1 MSPVAG
7 TVGNGKRMSSLGCG
21 PKDDGEEKDED
32 VGEHGDTDP
41 KPKGK
46 RELEPHAKREPDERA
61 VRIPIP
67 EVLQQ
72 RLADDC
78 YYINR
83 RRRLVRLPCQ
93 TNVGAIL
100 ECYVRHFSASALVSG
115 DRRPQPQRAAPER
128 SVGLCREMA
137 DGLRITFDHALP
149 LVLLYPQEQ
158 AQYEM
163 VTSSTFFFP
172 TEEKATETGR
182 SQEAPWPG
190 PSTPQPSE
198 SQPVAGPPA
207 PKRRRAEA
215 EVPRAPRR
223 SMRHLAH
230 GHWQPED
237 RASPQAKRSV
247 PKLFPHLQKT
257 PVHGTSPSP
266 ISLTPGKE
274 GSAMFAGFEGTAEEL
289 NEVLSWKLVP
299 DNYPPGHQP
308 PPPSYIYGA
317 QHLLRLFVKLPEI
330 LGKMSFS
337 EKNLKALL
345 KHLDLFLRFLAEYQ
359 ADFFLESAYVSAC
372 EAHYS
377 SKNPRTIC

>member
-1 MSPVAG
+1 MA
-7 TVGNGKRMSSLGCG
+7 TLGCG
-21 PKDDGEEKDED
+21 PKDDGEDKDDE
-32 VGEHGDTDP
+32 VSEQGDGDQR
-41 KPKGK
+41 PKGK
-46 RELEPHAKREPDERA
+46 RDSDQHAKREPDERA

-93 TNVGAIL
+93 TNVGTIL
-100 ECYVRHFSASALVSG
+100 ECYVRHFSASALASG
-115 DRRPQPQRAAPER
+115 DRRPQPPRAAPER
-128 SVGLCREMA
+128 NVGLCREMA

-172 TEEKATETGR
+172 TEERASDTGR
-182 SQEAPWPG
+182 SQEATWPG
-190 PSTPQPSE
+190 PSTPQPTE
-198 SQPVAGPPA
+198 SQAVTGPAA
-207 PKRRRAEA
+207 PKRRKAEA
-215 EVPRAPRR
+215 DALRAPRR
-223 SMRHLAH
+223 STRHS
-230 GHWQPED
+230 GHWQSED

-257 PVHGTSPSP
+257 PVHGTAPSPSP
-266 ISLTPGKE
+266 LTPGKDA
-274 GSAMFAGFEGTAEEL
+274 GALFAGFEGTTEEI
-289 NEVLSWKLVP
+289 NEILSWKLVP

-330 LGKMSFS
+330 LGKMSFT

-377 SKNPRTIC
+377 SKNPRAIC